1 MHTAKRICTAA
12 SGSARISATASVA
25 ARCWT
30 LLCCICARTTAHAR
44 KFAHARIC
52 THAST
57 SGTHARSHARTHA
70 SGTHLHL
77 ARTHPRICA
86 RMHLHARNCIW
97 HARTH
102 ARTHARMHART
113 HASGTCI
120 PLQNAN
126 NIPLQIAFHCK
137 QHSIAMHTHT
147 DLCMFCSQVHFGT
160 TTTSIVASPVCE
172 PSASPVHH

>member
-1 MHTAKRICTAA
+1 M
-12 SGSARISATASVA
+12 
-25 ARCWT
+25 
-30 LLCCICARTTAHAR
+30 
-44 KFAHARIC
+44 
-52 THAST
+52 
-57 SGTHARSHARTHA
+57 
-70 SGTHLHL
+70 
-77 ARTHPRICA
+77 
-86 RMHLHARNCIW
+86 
-97 HARTH
+97 H

-160 TTTSIVASPVCE
+160 TTTSIVAFTGV
-172 PSASPVHH
+172 